1 MIVDIIAPI
10 IKLNPASIIKE
21 FGVMSN
27 MVELLKRKSRDARI
41 TKGEKNESYRQCLS
55 CKYWEPAHK
64 SYFGFSIGGGCKAG
78 YCKKRGIKK

>member
-41 TKGEKNESYRQCLS
+41 TKGEKNESYR
-55 CKYWEPAHK
+55 YMRK
-64 SYFGFSIGGGCKAG
+64 SHSAK
-78 YCKKRGIKK
+78 

>member
-10 IKLNPASIIKE
+10 IRLNPASIIKE

-41 TKGEKNESYRQCLS
+41 TKGEKNESYRS
-55 CKYWEPAHK
+55 K
-64 SYFGFSIGGGCKAG
+64 
-78 YCKKRGIKK
+78 

>member
-27 MVELLKRKSRDARI
+27 MVELLKKKSKGCKD
-41 TKGEKNESYRQCLS
+41 TKGEKNESYR
-55 CKYWEPAHK
+55 YRRK
-64 SYFGFSIGGGCKAG
+64 SHSAK
-78 YCKKRGIKK
+78 

>member
-27 MVELLKRKSRDARI
+27 TVELLKRKSRDARI
-41 TKGEKNESYRQCLS
+41 TKGEKNESLNFADKEMTVRKLI
-55 CKYWEPAHK
+55 EEE
-64 SYFGFSIGGGCKAG
+64 
-78 YCKKRGIKK
+78 KKNDEH

>member
-27 MVELLKRKSRDARI
+27 MVELLKKKI
-41 TKGEKNESYRQCLS
+41 K
-55 CKYWEPAHK
+55 
-64 SYFGFSIGGGCKAG
+64 GCKD
-78 YCKKRGIKK
+78 YERREK

>member
-27 MVELLKRKSRDARI
+27 TVELLKRKSRGARI
-41 TKGEKNESYRQCLS
+41 TKGEKNESYR
-55 CKYWEPAHK
+55 YRRK
-64 SYFGFSIGGGCKAG
+64 SHSAK
-78 YCKKRGIKK
+78 